1 MYVRFGGGAASARR
15 RAAGGTDR
23 AESCRAEGRECRM
36 LQLACAW
43 ADAHYLASG
52 STEYQPVIQRPSA
65 WGGEGTPEVSEY
77 CAAELG
83 ALQGTGIAAARA
95 LIADALDLRYRLP
108 RLWNRVLT
116 GGVRAWQARKI
127 AEETRPLSW
136 EACADVDHAL
146 SDFVDTMPWPRFATL
161 LSAAILQ
168 AGPAAAAERAE
179 RARSTQDVFS
189 FDSEDGL
196 KTIIAKAAAGDA
208 IWFMA
213 TVNRIADI
221 LAAEGDTDPV
231 GARRARAIG
240 ILAQPAE
247 ALRLLIEHQHDPD
260 QQDDSAEPADPNAT
274 AEEIP
279 ACQPEPDLAPE
290 PGAASKPHPASE
302 PEDASPETASEPEPA
317 WESEAE
323 VETDNHQSLSMT
335 VPPEFDAKGAR
346 PRVILH
352 FHLAEAALRTGHAIV
367 RPEDGDL
374 ITLDQLVEFL
384 GRSRCQVRIQPVLNP
399 TAVAP
404 VDGYEIPAQLR
415 AAVRALQVADVF
427 PFGTCLSQDMDLD
440 HTERY
445 LPMDYGGPPGQT
457 RLGNLGPM
465 ARPGH
470 RAVTHGGWQKH
481 QPEPGHFVHR
491 SPIGYVYLVTNQGTL
506 ALGRTNFSNA
516 VWQASIPKPDVIPA

>member
-1 MYVRFGGGAASARR
+1 MFDSGVELPALGATQLAGLIEQNHAELK
-15 RAAGGTDR
+15 AA
-23 AESCRAEGRECRM
+23 ECQM

-43 ADAHYLASG
+43 ADAHYLDSG
-52 STEYQPVIQRPSA
+52 RTEYQPVIQRACA

-83 ALQGTGIAAARA
+83 ALQGTGIMAARA

-108 RLWNRVLT
+108 RLWDRVLT

-127 AEETRPLSW
+127 AEQTRPLTW

-146 SDFVDTMPWPRFATL
+146 SDFVDMMPWPRFAKM

-168 AGPAAAAERAE
+168 VDPTLAAERAE

-274 AEEIP
+274 AEEKP
-279 ACQPEPDLAPE
+279 ACQPEPDLASE

-302 PEDASPETASEPEPA
+302 PEAASPETASEPEPG

-399 TAVAP
+399 TAVAA
-404 VDGYEIPAQLR
+404 VDSYEIPAQLR
-415 AAVRALQVADVF
+415 AAVRARQVADVF
-427 PFGTCLSQDMDLD
+427 PFGTCLSQNMDLD

-445 LPMDYGGPPGQT
+445 VPTDNGGPPGQT

-470 RAVTHGGWQKH
+470 RAVTHGGWTKH
-481 QPEPGHFVHR
+481 QPEPGYYIHR

-516 VWQASIPKPDVIPA
+516 VWEASKPKPAAIPA

>member
-1 MYVRFGGGAASARR
+1 MFDSGVELPALGAAQL
-15 RAAGGTDR
+15 AGLIEQNHT
-23 AESCRAEGRECRM
+23 ELKTRECRM

-43 ADAHYLASG
+43 ADAHYLDSG
-52 STEYQPVIQRPSA
+52 STEYQPLIQRACA

-127 AEETRPLSW
+127 AEQTRPLTW
-136 EACADVDHAL
+136 QACADVDHAL
-146 SDFVDTMPWPRFATL
+146 SDFVDMMPWPRFAKI

-168 AGPAAAAERAE
+168 ADPAAAAERAE
-179 RARSTQDVFS
+179 RARATQDVFS

-221 LAAEGDTDPV
+221 LAAEGDTDPI

-260 QQDDSAEPADPNAT
+260 QAAKSNEPGETATAADPKKPNESAEPREPTKSGEPTESGEPTDTVDDAMPEPE
-274 AEEIP
+274 AEE
-279 ACQPEPDLAPE
+279 AAPE
-290 PGAASKPHPASE
+290 A
-302 PEDASPETASEPEPA
+302 
-317 WESEAE
+317 EA
-323 VETDNHQSLSMT
+323 DDHQSLSMT
-335 VPPEFDAKGAR
+335 VPPGFEAKAAR
-346 PRVILH
+346 PRVVLH
-352 FHLAEAALRTGHAIV
+352 FHLAEAALRTGQAIV
-367 RPEDGDL
+367 RPENGGP
-374 ITLDQLVEFL
+374 ITLHQLMEFL

-399 TAVAP
+399 TAIAA
-404 VDGYEIPAQLR
+404 VDSYEIPAQLR

-427 PFGTCLSQDMDLD
+427 PFGTCLSENMDLD

-445 LPMDYGGPPGQT
+445 VPMDYGGPPGQT
-457 RLGNLGPM
+457 RLGNLGPI
-465 ARPGH
+465 ARAGH

-481 QPEPGHFVHR
+481 QPESGYFVHR

-506 ALGRTNFSNA
+506 ALSRTNFSNA
-516 VWQASIPKPDVIPA
+516 VWEASNPKPGAIPA